1 MIFDFD
7 RSKFLPGQ
15 RRFWDSTHFMPALVA
30 GYGSGKT
37 YIHVLRAIY
46 LSYVNAGL
54 PGMTVS
60 PTYKLAKRT
69 TIHTM
74 REVLTRSGL
83 DYTINKNDNEI
94 LIKNWDGIIWWG
106 SADDPDSLRGPNL
119 AWGLGDEPFLWNEEA
134 FEQMIARIRHPEATL
149 SQFGLT
155 GTPEELNWGAK
166 VCIDEPE
173 KYDVDL
179 ITGSTRD
186 NFHLPPEYLQRLL
199 SSYSENQI
207 KAYVDGAFV
216 NLTKGRVYDS
226 FDRVK
231 SNDVRTDIA
240 NHEIVIGVDFNVSK
254 MCAAIGARIGKEKIH
269 WFDEVVLKDS
279 DTFEMAEVLS
289 RKYHGAKLYPDP
301 SGSAR
306 HPSSTRTDHAILRDA
321 GFIVIAHK
329 GHVPVK
335 SRVNAM
341 NAKFRNEQMTVDVA
355 KCKECA
361 IDLERVVW
369 RGSDLDKRDMA
380 RTHMSDAMGNVV
392 EFLWPINRGFVGSIM
407 R

>member
-7 RSKFLPGQ
+7 RSKFLPAQ
-15 RRFWDSTHFMPALVA
+15 KRFWDSTHFMPALVA

-46 LSYVNAGL
+46 LSYLNAGL
-54 PGMTVS
+54 PGMSVS

-69 TIHTM
+69 TLHTF
-74 REVLTRSGL
+74 REVMSRSGL
-83 DYTINKNDNEI
+83 DYTINKNDSEI

-106 SADDPDSLRGPNL
+106 SADEPDSLRGPNL
-119 AWGLGDEPFLWNEEA
+119 SWGLGDEPFLWKEEA
-134 FEQMIARIRHPEATL
+134 FDQMIARIRHPDATF

-155 GTPEELNWGAK
+155 GTPEELNWGAR

-186 NFHLPPEYLQRLL
+186 NHHLPPEYVERLL

-216 NLTKGRVYDS
+216 NLTKGRVYDA
-226 FDRVK
+226 FDRTK
-231 SNDVRTDIA
+231 SNDTRNDVDGMP
-240 NHEIVIGVDFNVSK
+240 VVVGMDFNVGK
-254 MCAAIGARIGKEKIH
+254 LCAAIGARIGKDRIH
-269 WFDEVVLKDS
+269 WFDELVLRNS
-279 DTFEMAEVLS
+279 DTFEMAEALS
-289 RKYHGAKLYPDP
+289 RKYPGATIYPDP
-301 SGSAR
+301 AGKAR
-306 HPSSTRTDHAILRDA
+306 HTSSTKSDHQILRDY
-321 GFIVIAHK
+321 GFTVIARKAHP
-329 GHVPVK
+329 PVRG
-335 SRVNAM
+335 RVNAV
-341 NAKFRNEQMTVDVA
+341 NGKLRNGLMTIDVA
-355 KCKECA
+355 KCKELA

-369 RGSDLDKRDMA
+369 KGSDIDKKDPE
-380 RTHMSDAMGNVV
+380 RTHITDAMGYAV
-392 EFLWPINRGFVGSIM
+392 EYLWPINRGFVGSIM

>member
-1 MIFDFD
+1 LKFVFNKDKLLEPQ
-7 RSKFLPGQ
+7 RKLWESKK
-15 RRFWDSTHFMPALVA
+15 FMPALVE
-30 GYGSGKT
+30 GYGAGKT
-37 YIHVLRAIY
+37 YIHALYSLY
-46 LSYVNAGL
+46 LSSVNAGL
-54 PGMTVS
+54 PGMMVS

-69 TIHTM
+69 TMHTIKEM
-74 REVLTRSGL
+74 MDKAGL
-83 DYTINKNDNEI
+83 NYTINKNDNEI
-94 LIKNWDGIIWWG
+94 RIKNWDGLIWWG
-106 SADDPDSLRGPNL
+106 SGDDPNSLRGPNL
-119 AWGLGDEPFLWNEEA
+119 AWAGIDEPFIQSEDV
-134 FEQMIARIRHPEATL
+134 FDQMIARVRHPEATL
-149 SQFGLT
+149 SKIFLT

>member
-216 NLTKGRVYDS
+216 NLTKGRVYDP

-231 SNDVRTDIA
+231 SNDVRTDISNLPIIA
-240 NHEIVIGVDFNVSK
+240 GLDFNVGK
-254 MCAAIGARIGKEKIH
+254 LVCIIAARIGKDRLH
-269 WFDEVVLKDS
+269 VFDEIVLKDS

-289 RKYHGAKLYPDP
+289 RKYPGIPVYPDP
-301 SGSAR
+301 AGNAR
-306 HPSSTRTDHAILRDA
+306 HTSSTKSDHQILRDH
-321 GFIVIAHK
+321 GFMVIARKSHP
-329 GHVPVK
+329 PVK
-335 SRVNAM
+335 GRVNAVNGM
-341 NAKFRNEQMTVDVA
+341 LRNGLMTIDVA
-355 KCKECA
+355 KCKELA

-369 RGSDLDKRDMA
+369 KGNDIDKRDDA
-380 RTHMSDAMGNVV
+380 RTHATDALGYPT
-392 EFLWPINRGFVGSIM
+392 EYLWPVNRGFVGSIM

>member
-216 NLTKGRVYDS
+216 NLTKGRVYDP

-231 SNDVRTDIA
+231 SNDVRLDIGNLPIIA
-240 NHEIVIGVDFNVSK
+240 GLDFNVGK
-254 MCAAIGARIGKEKIH
+254 LVCIIAARIGKDRLH
-269 WFDEVVLKDS
+269 VFDEIVLKDS

-289 RKYHGAKLYPDP
+289 RKYPGIPVYPDP
-301 SGSAR
+301 AGNAR
-306 HPSSTRTDHAILRDA
+306 HTSSTKSDHQILRDH
-321 GFIVIAHK
+321 GFMVIARKSHP
-329 GHVPVK
+329 PVK
-335 SRVNAM
+335 GRVNAVNGM
-341 NAKFRNEQMTVDVA
+341 LRNGLMTIDVA
-355 KCKECA
+355 KCKELA

-369 RGSDLDKRDMA
+369 KGNDIDKRDDA
-380 RTHMSDAMGNVV
+380 RTHATDALGYPT
-392 EFLWPINRGFVGSIM
+392 EYLWPVNRGFVGSIM